1 MIWQNPKPKT
11 LNPKRK
17 FKELK
22 QYLFRHNNW
31 ISILFQ
37 EFNIKEIKEEE
48 RIRND
53 DKAEW
58 VKEIIPPT
66 KSLVVSPLQEI
77 RIAGGIREEYDKLGI
92 LLSRAIDMLQ

>member
-1 MIWQNPKPKT
+1 MIWQNPKPWTLKKKNQGAKT
-11 LNPKRK
+11 I
-17 FKELK
+17 FIH
-22 QYLFRHNNW
+22 RHNNW

-37 EFNIKEIKEEE
+37 GFDIKEIKEDE

-92 LLSRAIDMLQ
+92 LLSRAIEMLL